1 LNEIRRR
8 RLFYNTTKKEH
19 FVKIKK
25 SIIAFVAALLLSTS
39 VYAEEYKNVEVTKLI
54 TSTTSASGQPLTY
67 LDTQNPEVTALLVR
81 FAPGN
86 ATGWHKHPV
95 PVYAYVLEGVLN
107 VELKDGK
114 KYVFRKGEAIL
125 EVMNTLHNGY
135 NSGNVP
141 TTLVVFYTGAVGSP
155 NVIKEEP
162 MALPLR

>member
-1 LNEIRRR
+1 MNM
-8 RLFYNTTKKEH
+8 KKG
-19 FVKIKK
+19 
-25 SIIAFVAALLLSTS
+25 IIVLIIALLLAPS

-54 TSTTSASGQPLTY
+54 TSTTSANGQPLSY
-67 LDTQNPEVTALLVR
+67 LDTNNAEVTALLVR

-95 PVYAYVLEGVLN
+95 PVYAYVLEGILN

-114 KYVFRKGEAIL
+114 QYLFRKGEAIL

-141 TTLVVFYTGAVGSP
+141 TTLVVFYTGAVGTP
-155 NVIKEEP
+155 NVIKEAP
-162 MALPLR
+162 VALPPR

>member
-1 LNEIRRR
+1 MKQCKQDDFVNM
-8 RLFYNTTKKEH
+8 KKG
-19 FVKIKK
+19 
-25 SIIAFVAALLLSTS
+25 IIVLIIALLLAPS

-54 TSTTSASGQPLTY
+54 TSTTSANGQPLSY
-67 LDTQNPEVTALLVR
+67 LDTNNAEVTALLVR

-95 PVYAYVLEGVLN
+95 PVYAYVLEGILN

-114 KYVFRKGEAIL
+114 QYLFRKGEAIL

-141 TTLVVFYTGAVGSP
+141 TTLVVFYTGAVGTP
-155 NVIKEEP
+155 NVIKEAP
-162 MALPLR
+162 VALPPR